1 VSSLGSGP
9 VWWGSVTGRGKSRST
24 LGVVLMATTVAV
36 ASCASNVQTNAKGVM
51 PKALRTINA
60 RDSNSRDS
68 NSRDSAII
76 AGWRAA
82 FDAFDVAQRT
92 EDWTSPALA
101 ATNVQP
107 QLGIDTENLRLE
119 NEAGYIA
126 VGHDTIYRV
135 NVVKSRGRVATVVAC
150 TEGKEIAVFAA
161 THQPVP
167 GWLGETGLTGFT
179 SVMVDTPSGWKIE
192 QNETTEDTCPPA

>member
-1 VSSLGSGP
+1 
-9 VWWGSVTGRGKSRST
+9 
-24 LGVVLMATTVAV
+24 MATTFAA
-36 ASCASNVQTNAKGVM
+36 ASCGSNVQTKAEGVM

-60 RDSNSRDS
+60 RDSEPRDSKTGDSNSRDS
-68 NSRDSAII
+68 NSRDRAII

-101 ATNVQP
+101 ATVVQP
-107 QLGIDTENLRLE
+107 QLGIDTENLKLE

-126 VGHDTIYRV
+126 VGHDTIFRV
-135 NVVKSRGRVATVVAC
+135 NVVQSRGQVATVVAC
-150 TEGKEIAVFAA
+150 TEGKEIAVFAS

-192 QNETTEDTCPPA
+192 QSETTQDTCPPA